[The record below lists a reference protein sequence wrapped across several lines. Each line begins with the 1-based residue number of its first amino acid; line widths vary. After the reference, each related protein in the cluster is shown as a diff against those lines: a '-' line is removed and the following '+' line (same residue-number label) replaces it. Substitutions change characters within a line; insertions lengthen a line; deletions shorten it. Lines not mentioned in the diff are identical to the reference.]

1 MRILK
6 SFIKQILCI
15 GIILL
20 SPIYLI
26 AQDIR
31 IDSFQGIAVPSPSIP
46 DACPTANYDFGT
58 VFTNTSAVTLTTSSA
73 TLKITVIGTNPA
85 TYYKDM
91 PVSDV
96 QSQTTFT
103 VTQSISMINTGPN
116 TVTAEVYLDDSPG
129 TIIDSKVA
137 EINVTRA
144 AASPLNT
151 PGITQSPRQQIVE
164 ILIGTATTGSTTE
177 TYSIT
182 LSGTTYTHTVT
193 ASTSRSADNIA
204 TALATLI
211 NAAAPYS
218 SSNEGAPSGAPN
230 KRIIR
235 ITAAVSGVSFNYSAS
250 SSGTLNF
257 DSPNV
262 IAGSQSVEICS
273 DESID
278 FNTSGGVSYDF
289 YVNNGSATGS
299 TSNQNFTRNSKTNYV
314 VYAKLTD
321 SNGCER
327 QTYPISVNV
336 NLTPEDS
343 GSSITVSGTG
353 FTLFNDNESYKITIS
368 GSIDAGDTFS
378 ITTTGTTYTSSNT
391 RTAANLAIDDLV
403 TDLASS
409 GYTIVDGGGDGSSA
423 FLTITN
429 PSAGSSFSVITA
441 SSDADSGASIG
452 VERLKGSQGIVICE
466 GSTQLIQAS
475 GATSYTFQ
483 VLGGS
488 TTTASTTT
496 LSSLQNGDIIKVTGF
511 TGSGGTGCSSEIY
524 ISVDLNDISDAGT
537 LSSNQT
543 ICYDGTPSNITGTS
557 PTLGLT
563 ASLTYRWEKST
574 DGDSYSNLG
583 VSTQNFQPPQL
594 IESTYYRRAA
604 ISTYKGQSCEKFSNS
619 VYINVESPESI
630 SFASGSTAQNV
641 CVGTAIATI
650 TYNLSGGSVSATTIS
665 PTIISEMG
673 LPDGIQVLQTTQSQL
688 NTVNITSAAEGS
700 YKLFIDSRPYVFNA
714 SASSSSQDIRNGLIT
729 LIQNDGLAK
738 VTASTSGTTG
748 INITADTPGL
758 SFSNVTLGGT
768 QSANMNTSNITP
780 NLNKLEVFG
789 TVNLSETPGVYSYTI
804 STTGAAV
811 CSTNSS
817 TLGTIT
823 VKPTSTVSL
832 TSSTSTDNQFVCI
845 NSAIT
850 PITYD
855 ILGATGATVSSPT
868 ALVVDGLP
876 PGVTSGFSGGV
887 LSITGTPSV
896 TLVTETQFT
905 YTVVTSGAVCSEA
918 TVSGTI
924 TVSPDQVISL
934 VSSSTTTSQDICDP
948 TAPITDI
955 VYDLTG
961 SAFTISPTLASM
973 MGLPDGITANHSK
986 VAQVDRINISGTAT
1000 GTHRIAVNGEIF
1012 SFGDDTS
1019 RTATQIRDG
1028 LVAAINARTV
1038 SVTVSNNGT
1047 TAFDLTARVAGTPF
1061 KVNLGND
1068 YESWNGSVN
1077 MTNTSITSN
1086 TNKYRIQG
1094 TLDPSVTAATYTY
1107 SITTSAGTDPTCTVT
1122 SSLTGTITL
1131 KESSTLVLTSTGV
1144 AGSDSQIVC
1153 NNSAISSITYT
1164 LGGGGTGAQVT
1175 DPTMVIDGLPT
1186 GVTGQYSSTTKK
1198 FIITG
1203 TPSVTIPYTTIFNY
1217 SVSSSGSSG
1226 CPEVVRTGTI
1236 TVEPAEVIELSSASS
1251 YTTQTVCAGSAIES
1265 ITYEL
1270 KGSATQISPT
1280 IPLTFP
1286 SGITANANKLAQSNT
1301 VTVTGVAVGS
1311 YIIAVNGVMYS
1322 YNAVSGN
1329 TSKTIRDALFTAIDG
1344 SASASVT
1351 VAKVGD
1357 HTIILTSISNGVP
1370 FGINLGGTAGDS
1382 RMTNSITTSNTNE
1395 IIISGTI
1402 GSGVASGTYSYTI
1415 STTGANECTINDS
1428 LSGVFIVP
1436 SAKVSL
1442 TSSTSTDNQ
1451 FVCINSAITP
1461 ITYDILGATGATVSS
1476 PTALVVD
1483 GLPPGVTSGFSGG
1496 VLSITGTPSVTLV
1509 TETQFTYTVVTSGA
1523 VCSEATVSGT
1533 ITVSPDQVISLV
1545 SSSTTTSQDIC
1556 DPTAPITDIVYD
1568 LTGSAFTISPTLAS
1582 MMGLPDG
1589 ITANHSKV
1597 AQVDRIN
1604 ISGTATGT
1612 HRIAV
1617 NGEIFSFGDDTSRT
1631 ATQIRDGL
1639 VAAINARTVS
1649 VTVSNNGTTAFDLT
1663 ARVAGTPF
1671 KVNLGNDYESWNGSV
1686 NMTNTSITSNTN
1698 KYRIQGTLD
1707 PSVTAA
1713 TYTYSITTSAGTDPT
1728 CTVTSSLTGT
1738 ITLKESSTLV
1748 LTSTGVAGSDS
1759 QIVCNNSAISSITYT
1774 LGGGGTGAQV
1784 TDPTMVIDGLP
1795 TGVTGQYSSTT
1806 KKFIITGTPSVTIP
1820 YTTIFN
1826 YSVSSSGSSGCPEV
1840 VRTGTITVEP
1850 AEVIELS
1857 SASSYTTQT
1866 VCAGS
1871 AIESITY
1878 ELKGSATQISPTIPL
1893 TFPSGITANANKLAQ
1908 SNTVTVTGVAV
1919 GSYIIAVNGVM
1930 YSYNAV
1936 SGNTSK
1942 TIRDAL
1948 FTAIDGSA
1956 SASVTVA
1963 KVGDHTIILTSIS
1976 NGVPFG
1982 INLGGTAGD
1991 SRMTNS
1997 ITTSNTNEIIIS
2009 GTIGSGVA
2017 SGTYSYTISTTGAN
2031 ECTINDSLSGVI
2043 NVSAA
2048 STITLISAAGTT
2060 TQTVC
2065 NNTAITNIDY
2075 NIVGSV
2081 SATVNPPTALVV
2093 DGLPNGVVGNYLG
2106 GGVFR
2111 ISGTPST
2118 TDIITTE
2125 YTYTIVT
2132 LSNTNGCS
2140 ESQIQGTITVDP
2152 LQGGIIN
2159 SGNNQVYCYD
2169 PSNPSS
2175 VPNALSVTGATAA
2188 ASGVEYQW
2196 EISPDNSNWE
2206 DVPGATGASFTVGTV
2221 TQTTYYRRMTQRVS
2235 GGTIK
2240 CEVPSEV
2247 HKITVNAFDVG
2258 QIAMPEFICY
2268 NSIPNQLLSVKDA
2281 TSVNGAITYQWQVST
2296 NNINWTNIQNAT
2308 SASYQP
2314 PGALTS
2320 SLYYRRQ
2327 AISSVTNNI
2336 NQITI
2341 TGDVGTGKAFSMIIN
2356 GTAITVVTGTTT
2368 KTKADALVAS
2378 ITADTSLPVDAA
2390 NVNGVITLT
2399 PKVAGTTYTYSDSN
2413 NTGGTASMTAID
2425 TTPNICSATTSS
2437 VLISVIDDINKANTV
2452 ADQTICSGATP
2463 VDISATGVSNSP
2475 NFGNISNAWFG
2486 STDNENFSALG
2497 GGYNNVNTTTLDPAT
2512 ALTQTTYFR
2521 IRSTNTYNI
2530 YPVQRITVSGNGAAI
2545 GETYKITVD
2554 AAATTSATFTTVTT
2568 VTLNSKITEG
2578 IANAINNTA
2587 GINDVVEAYDYQNG
2601 TIDIRGKVAGT
2612 AITITRTLG
2621 GSANASISAP
2631 SVIKSTSSTCFKDSN
2646 SATVIVSPIEDI
2658 TQSGGPINQT
2668 VCRNDPI
2675 QAIDFEIAGG
2685 TADLVITPFSID
2697 PSDNS
2702 KSNDEAT
2709 TEPPYADAS
2718 NSVNGITVNRIG
2730 GTLYRFSGNPTSG
2743 LSYTVKTESYQKDR
2757 INIVGAPK
2765 VGELYTVV
2773 INSFS
2778 ITVTAT
2784 TATVGSLVTL
2794 LTNAINNDARINNAT
2809 TGVAATGDTGAGTI
2823 TIVAHKEDTPYTIGF
2838 QNSLAQDISTIAL
2851 TGTTNSN
2858 GEVYTIVINGV
2869 PYVSSPGTGIGAAA
2883 VATELSGFM
2892 DATDLISSTVA
2903 GSTIT
2908 LEAEK
2913 RGVVLSIETYSSGNT
2928 PQVTFST
2935 TSTQSATTSI
2945 GSNMSITPIWCAG
2958 CSDPSISGV
2967 IDVNQ
2972 PVTPPVYIIANY
2984 PTGYD
2989 GVSGNMQLTSETMIN
3004 DGGVRIYNGA
3014 SCGTPEITDFDACGQ
3029 SNAAGLQWSL
3039 TAGAGTIDINTGSV
3053 IWNPDFAGIATIS
3066 VQTLGCN
3073 GPSGT
3078 KTQNIEVFAA
3088 DPIQEHIFI
3097 SASVAA
3103 TDVVTVTVDGT
3114 SQGYTVT
3121 GAPLTVA
3128 ATVESITTLI
3138 NSSFG
3143 SSPFSLTATN
3153 VGNTHVKVTS
3163 SISSVT
3169 NFDISASISSTA
3181 ATLNSVTVNSASTT
3195 LQTPS
3200 SPSEPSVLEQFQR
3213 QLIEI
3218 TNNSGGTVN
3227 VPAGEVY
3234 RMKINGRCYEYTT
3247 TASATA
3253 NDIQTSFISQINGAT
3268 HTFRGSEGVT
3278 ASSQNAGATYSS
3290 LRVTADYLGYSDY
3303 GTNFVVEFERI
3314 PVPNN
3319 AFSPAY
3325 NLSSYTQI
3333 ASSRYVCGPN
3343 WNTHTGAQPNC
3354 EITDSTESTQFFA
3367 QSENYQYITW
3377 SLSSVNP
3384 GTGSP
3389 LTVIDNES
3397 NTTFT
3402 QQGILDWT
3410 SGFHGS
3416 FNLNATAIGCD
3427 GVTTSPLSTK
3437 SIVIAS
3443 RAVTPTDIIVQG
3455 GSFLP
3460 SCPGSTASTQFYSDP
3475 GSGNSVTWSID
3486 NNSAGVINCDTGVL
3500 TWNSDFSGT
3509 VNITAT
3515 STGCG
3520 APSVTVPFNV
3530 PPNQTLTK
3538 TSAAGSEVQDVCVNT
3553 SLPVS
3558 ITYNVTGGATGAYI
3572 PALSGTTGLPVGVTG
3587 TFSPTNMIYDVTV
3600 SGGGNAAASES
3611 FKIFISGKIYD
3622 YAVTGTPDKDAVAT
3636 AIANLINADGLR
3648 IVNADAASTAGTIRL
3663 SAINPATYFSI
3674 NLLENSTNLS
3684 MSTPT
3689 NPVQGVG
3696 VYIIEGTPTAP
3707 VSSPTRYNYTVLTTG
3722 SSCTPGTASGYI
3734 IVEPESLL
3742 TRTSVSGTQAQ
3753 ELCVGEDIVDLTLE
3767 VFNGATG
3774 ASVPPLSG
3782 LTGLPEGVDQNFT
3795 PLNQTDDISFSGAN
3809 SGSSTE
3815 TYSIALSVNGGG
3827 SHTVTYTASPN
3838 STLATVRSG
3847 VASAINQYVKL
3858 ITITGQ
3864 GTAINNSY
3872 TVTLT
3877 TDASRS
3883 AIFTAVTTITTNIQI
3898 ASGLV
3903 SEINNTAGIQDVVEA
3918 MDMGNGSFKLFGK
3931 VIGTSIDNITSSVS
3945 GTGSIGS
3952 PVTLDLTSSISAT
3965 ITASGTVRV
3974 TGTNLGVPQS
3984 VIVVADPTIDLS
3996 VTPVRGTGVITIS
4009 GTPSVTLNNTNIYN
4023 FTINSTGNIYSCD
4036 EDIYTGSIKLK
4047 PRERINHPTTIVSS
4061 TFSTTSATV
4070 NGLLNQVVC
4079 DGDELVGIRLDL
4091 SGSSVSASSAPLSLF
4106 TGLPPGIALTP
4117 NSTAQVRTTQVSGT
4131 MSSGD
4136 SFVININGVEYTYST
4151 TVTKTYSEV
4160 VLGIVTSINTATGNR
4175 ASPVTAK
4182 VSGTIIVLTADV
4194 PGISFS
4200 YTATSTN
4207 ANSAT
4212 NSSTLNS
4219 SVAGDIEND
4228 NYVTLTGDPDP
4239 VTTATTYYYTI
4250 QTTGTSCTPHATVTG
4265 TITLLAQP
4273 IVGLRTA
4280 PGTDSQEVCE
4290 NSNIIPVSF
4299 KVYGGAVSLTTQ
4311 NNSGFDRV
4319 PPGLTESYSDTNQSD
4334 EIIWSGPAT
4343 APVSETFGVQI
4354 NETTYTVSTVIGE
4367 TIITFIDRLVDK
4379 INNDVSINVTASSS
4393 SGSKLVLTADGAG
4406 AFQGYSVTP
4415 FTLAATSSYTLSRE
4429 NISGTGLLTLSGSPD
4444 LSGLSPSANSPL
4456 TYTYVVESLGNVN
4469 SSCSVTSTTQSATIT
4484 VIPAEQL
4491 NYSATITTTLF
4502 VGDTVSTTTN
4512 GELVQAVCEGGT
4524 IDGIRLEV
4532 EGSATAVTVAPLV
4545 GLNGIPPGIS
4555 LTPYTASQVQT
4566 TKVSGTTL
4574 TAGEVFTIKINGIS
4588 YEYTIANSSIT
4599 SETAAQE
4606 LVDEINNSTGTRLSP
4621 VTANT
4626 SGTTIILT
4634 ADQPGKSFSY
4644 ESLTSTTTIAL
4655 DNSVAGDVA
4664 NKNYV
4669 TITGSPSDSVS
4680 STKTYT
4686 FDVTT
4691 VGTGC
4696 SPAGQQTISISILPN
4711 SKITLTSASGT
4722 DSQEVCNETD
4732 IIDITYEISNGAKN
4746 FVLES
4751 ADFAQQDKITIS
4763 GTFSAG
4769 DKVTVTIDELNYDH
4783 PVQAGQ
4789 TSISNIINDLVPR
4802 LDANSSIFAIPDLT
4816 NNAIYLKAETPGGT
4830 YNLELATTT
4839 GTVTSTD
4846 ITPNSTT
4853 SLPTGVNANKLNL
4866 QQEDVVSITG
4876 TFVAGEKVYIYVTGG
4891 NPVKTNTY
4899 SHTVASGA
4907 LSETNVRDA
4916 LISEINSNAGRRVDA
4931 ISGPGAGELTLRAKI
4946 SGDPFGLSQFTN
4958 SVTPTITSVNTVGS
4972 ARITIS
4978 GKPNSGSLFTTTYFY
4993 RLRTSENLLGCGDD
5007 VLQGSIKVSPP
5018 ETITYDPSDS
5028 NFPGSDNAQQVCLGS
5043 AIDGIKFQLTGTS
5056 TGASIPTL
5064 VGTNG
5069 LPPGVLPN
5077 QVVVTQQN
5085 TLDITASSAIG
5096 AQYIIKIDGIS
5107 YIFTTTD
5114 ANGDGAVDQDAS
5126 AIANGLSSKINTSSG
5141 NRLSNVTA
5149 TTSSA
5154 SIVLTA
5160 DVQGIPF
5167 NLNFS
5172 GSGTIAGSGNIALAS
5187 SGNIAN
5193 ENYFTIAGTP
5203 DGTGLPNP
5211 LTSAVSYTFT
5221 ITTSGTSCLPHDT
5234 ANGTITL
5241 IPGSTVVLSSGVS
5254 TTNQIVCA
5262 TNAID
5267 PIVYTIGGGA
5277 TGLEEVTSSNTLE
5290 MLPPG
5295 INLGNGA
5302 VANTFQLIGSP
5313 TITVTT
5319 TTIYA
5324 YTLRTTG
5331 NPSCTEA
5338 TIQGKITV
5346 APNVVIDSAGIQALV
5361 QDVSCS
5367 TAGGFSPD
5375 GKIGDPVSN
5384 PLDSFITGGVPDIA
5398 QVTRI
5403 SIIGSS
5409 TNENHGVGDFYE
5421 IKINGTETYNTGVFD
5436 VSPNDG
5442 NPDQSISDV
5451 AVSLANQI
5459 SSGSSAVSAT
5469 ANVGGLG
5476 SIDIK
5481 ARVPGIAFTTSTTHV
5496 TDQVLRI
5503 TLNGT
5508 PSVTDVVTIT
5518 AGGSTYSHTVTETNS
5533 LAQIATFL
5541 SLKISNTLVSS
5552 SANSNY
5558 IDIRTKSVGGL
5569 INYTGTVSSASI
5581 TLSIDD
5587 RSTEFS
5593 TTTIVD
5599 NFKSNYVF
5607 SWSAAGNPS
5616 YTNNNL
5622 EIGSLPADAYT
5633 LTVSIDGLT
5642 GCSTTAGPFLIEE
5655 PSVNIGTVSETCGGT
5670 ISIPISGSFTS
5681 DQMSATGNILTVNLY
5696 QGTAGAAPSYS
5707 LFDTEAYAV
5716 GSLSK
5721 TFTVTPLFTGLTP
5734 GLNYRVEVLNNTC
5747 STPDTKNFGPISA
5760 VLEIDEDLITTSDQ
5774 VCAGEN
5780 DGTISVANSAV
5791 TGGTGNYSYQWTNLS
5806 LTPPVTYNVKDL
5818 AGVAPGLYELTVTDF
5833 NLSNCTVTTAGVIEI
5848 EGTSSSLSITP
5859 SSNNLL
5865 ENECVG
5871 GTDGKI
5877 AISVTGAATAWIEW
5891 EYLVKTSLGTVS
5903 SSLSTSTI
5911 TPNRRNLLPA
5921 NFVSEESNP
5930 TGAVNSFDNLPAG
5943 IYRVK
5948 VYKTNPQVNPCA
5960 EVSLDFEITEP
5971 VPLSLTQLNNTIDP
5985 VVIQPKGVCSPD
5997 DVPLGS
6003 IQFAISGGQPPY
6015 FYSLIGGNPTEQITS
6030 TIFLRDDLPA
6040 GSYDIVIS
6048 DSSGCNTNA
6057 NNLVLQ
6063 TIVLTDPAGGPLV
6076 LTEGS
6081 ITPIPC
6087 GGGTG
6092 QFIVNTQGGYYSGSV
6107 STTTFPVRI
6116 TSSNGNYIFNTSI
6129 NPGQDIVVSNLPF
6142 ADTYT
6147 VAVTD
6152 ESGCLPEVSIPIT
6165 LVNEAASGLSANADI
6180 TGVQD
6185 CASSTPSPNGPTIK
6199 LDGSISG
6206 GISPYTIKW
6215 ERRNQLTLD
6224 TFSISFS
6231 GNISPTDI
6239 GILGIDID
6247 GSTFT
6252 SSITVNNNT
6261 GVLDLTSNLASV
6273 INADPTLEAYLSG
6286 STIIVRGQVINSTT
6300 PLSVGSVFGLT
6311 MNLTPITPTAK
6322 TVWNEVPNTAGFEV
6336 LTGLNVGYYRAVVS
6350 DSSGCGSILVG
6361 NNTQGGFVFEIDD
6374 PTQLEIKDI
6383 EFDDITCNQN
6393 TASIRF
6399 KLGNGQFDLVP
6410 DPTVFE
6416 FTLNGTTLQST
6427 VSGGSSLSSGASSSL
6442 ATNVLSGNS
6451 YTPDLN
6457 TNYVLIQNLQA
6468 GSYNMEVNN
6477 NQTNCTVLL
6486 NFEIEDL
6493 SSISYSGIN
6502 DFTISACDDSYQG
6515 VFFDPF
6521 LISGGT
6527 PFLDASGQPYYSL
6540 KWDYYPDPNSTA
6552 NATAFNGLSNNITF
6566 SPLPGKY
6573 NLTITDKNGCTITDA
6588 SGNPQTIEFLFTPEF
6603 SGIEVV
6609 GVANASGASSTPVS
6623 CQIDAEDGTIAIDVQ
6638 GENGSIPPP
6647 YEINWDVQGADLN
6660 PNEAI
6665 LLFQGVTAS
6674 KDSLEVYS
6682 ILVNNIPFTYSTQ
6695 IPNEPIES
6703 VVQELAKI
6711 VDNSPQLTAVVEPA
6725 PIVGS
6730 TQNIQIR
6737 ITSVSG
6743 AAISLQIASLTSQ
6756 LKMLNTTVSSANWT
6770 PLDGTN
6776 GNSNF
6781 TGFTSL
6787 NNLAEGTYRY
6797 TISSASLSGCSGGTT
6812 STNYQ
6817 FQGIITVE
6825 NENVLQIRSGPT
6837 VDSALCSGQAGTIF
6851 LDVYSGKTGPLSFR
6865 YDGNPV
6871 TATEI
6876 GEDQYIIEIDN
6887 PVNSASLEILN
6898 LAGCGIARQINI
6910 GIGTPE
6916 FDYESVNSL
6925 LTGGQ
6930 ILAREDV
6937 TFYDRSEDEYDSFEI
6952 IFGDGN
6958 QTEVLE
6964 RNQPDPITHEYAI
6977 SGTYYATIRI
6987 YNDLDCRAE
6996 LTKAIKV
7003 GKGYSVLSPNVFTP
7017 NGDIFNQ
7024 CYKPLF
7030 NGLVEATFRV
7040 YDAQGALLYEEIG
7053 VPPTDPTKQALT
7065 LTGWCGP
7072 DQTGDEKKEI
7082 ITPFF
7087 IYTLDGK
7094 TADGVE
7100 VFRDGTFILLR

>member
-1 MRILK
+1 MK

-789 TVNLSETPGVYSYTI
+789 TVNLGETPGVYSYTI

-905 YTVVTSGAVCSEA
+905 YTVVTSGNSGGCSEA

-1107 SITTSAGTDPTCTVT
+1107 SITTYAGTDPTCTAT

-1357 HTIILTSISNGVP
+1357 HTIILTS
-1370 FGINLGGTAGDS
+1370 T
-1382 RMTNSITTSNTNE
+1382 
-1395 IIISGTI
+1395 
-1402 GSGVASGTYSYTI
+1402 
-1415 STTGANECTINDS
+1415 
-1428 LSGVFIVP
+1428 
-1436 SAKVSL
+1436 
-1442 TSSTSTDNQ
+1442 
-1451 FVCINSAITP
+1451 
-1461 ITYDILGATGATVSS
+1461 
-1476 PTALVVD
+1476 
-1483 GLPPGVTSGFSGG
+1483 
-1496 VLSITGTPSVTLV
+1496 
-1509 TETQFTYTVVTSGA
+1509 
-1523 VCSEATVSGT
+1523 
-1533 ITVSPDQVISLV
+1533 
-1545 SSSTTTSQDIC
+1545 
-1556 DPTAPITDIVYD
+1556 
-1568 LTGSAFTISPTLAS
+1568 
-1582 MMGLPDG
+1582 
-1589 ITANHSKV
+1589 
-1597 AQVDRIN
+1597 
-1604 ISGTATGT
+1604 
-1612 HRIAV
+1612 
-1617 NGEIFSFGDDTSRT
+1617 
-1631 ATQIRDGL
+1631 
-1639 VAAINARTVS
+1639 
-1649 VTVSNNGTTAFDLT
+1649 
-1663 ARVAGTPF
+1663 
-1671 KVNLGNDYESWNGSV
+1671 
-1686 NMTNTSITSNTN
+1686 
-1698 KYRIQGTLD
+1698 
-1707 PSVTAA
+1707 
-1713 TYTYSITTSAGTDPT
+1713 
-1728 CTVTSSLTGT
+1728 
-1738 ITLKESSTLV
+1738 
-1748 LTSTGVAGSDS
+1748 
-1759 QIVCNNSAISSITYT
+1759 
-1774 LGGGGTGAQV
+1774 
-1784 TDPTMVIDGLP
+1784 
-1795 TGVTGQYSSTT
+1795 
-1806 KKFIITGTPSVTIP
+1806 
-1820 YTTIFN
+1820 
-1826 YSVSSSGSSGCPEV
+1826 
-1840 VRTGTITVEP
+1840 
-1850 AEVIELS
+1850 
-1857 SASSYTTQT
+1857 
-1866 VCAGS
+1866 
-1871 AIESITY
+1871 
-1878 ELKGSATQISPTIPL
+1878 
-1893 TFPSGITANANKLAQ
+1893 
-1908 SNTVTVTGVAV
+1908 
-1919 GSYIIAVNGVM
+1919 
-1930 YSYNAV
+1930 
-1936 SGNTSK
+1936 
-1942 TIRDAL
+1942 
-1948 FTAIDGSA
+1948 
-1956 SASVTVA
+1956 
-1963 KVGDHTIILTSIS
+1963 S

-2048 STITLISAAGTT
+2048 STITVISAAGTT

-2175 VPNALSVTGATAA
+2175 VPTPLSVTGATAA

-2196 EISPDNSNWE
+2196 EISLDNNNWE
-2206 DVPGATGASFTVGTV
+2206 DIPGATGVSFTVGTV

-2240 CEVPSEV
+2240 CEIPSEV

-2268 NSIPNQLLSVKDA
+2268 NTIPNQLLSVKDA

-2327 AISSVTNNI
+2327 AISSVTDNI

-2378 ITADTSLPVDAA
+2378 ITADTSLPVNAA
-2390 NVNGVITLT
+2390 NVDGVITLT

-2497 GGYNNVNTTTLDPAT
+2497 GGYNNANTTTLDPAT

-2587 GINDVVEAYDYQNG
+2587 GISDVVEAYDYQNG
-2601 TIDIRGKVAGT
+2601 TIDIRGKAAGT

-2851 TGTTNSN
+2851 TGTTNST

-2892 DATDLISSTVA
+2892 DATDLISSTVD

-2908 LEAEK
+2908 IEAEK
-2913 RGVVLSIETYSSGNT
+2913 RGVVLSIETYSSGDT
-2928 PQVTFST
+2928 PQITYST

-2989 GVSGNMQLTSETMIN
+2989 GVSGNMQLTSETIIN

-3088 DPIQEHIFI
+3088 DPIEEHIFI

-3114 SQGYTVT
+3114 SHGYTVT

-3200 SPSEPSVLEQFQR
+3200 SPSEPTVLEQFQR

-3389 LTVIDNES
+3389 LTVIDNEA

-3402 QQGILDWT
+3402 QRGILDWT

-3416 FNLNATAIGCD
+3416 FNINATAIGCD
-3427 GVTTSPLSTK
+3427 GVTTSPISTK

-3622 YAVTGTPDKDAVAT
+3622 YVVTGTPDKDAVAT

-3996 VTPVRGTGVITIS
+3996 VAPVRGTGVITIS

-4182 VSGTIIVLTADV
+4182 VSGTTIVLTADV

-4532 EGSATAVTVAPLV
+4532 QGSATAVTVAPLV

-4574 TAGEVFTIKINGIS
+4574 SAGEVFTIKINGIS
-4588 YEYTIANSSIT
+4588 YEYTIANSSVT

-4634 ADQPGKSFSY
+4634 ADQPGKSFSF

-4931 ISGPGAGELTLRAKI
+4931 ISGPGSGDLTLRAKI
-4946 SGDPFGLSQFTN
+4946 SGDPFGVSQFTN

-4972 ARITIS
+4972 ARITVS

-5903 SSLSTSTI
+5903 SSLSTTTI

-6273 INADPTLEAYLSG
+6273 INANPILEAYLSG

>member
-1 MRILK
+1 MK
-6 SFIKQILCI
+6 SFIKHILCI

-20 SPIYLI
+20 SPICLF

-31 IDSFQGIAVPSPSIP
+31 IDSFQGVAVPSPTIP
-46 DACPTANYDFGT
+46 DACPTINYDFGT

-73 TLKITVIGTNPA
+73 TLKITVIGTNSA

-91 PVSDV
+91 PASDV
-96 QSQTTFT
+96 QSQTSFT
-103 VTQSISMINTGPN
+103 VTQTISMINPGPN
-116 TVTAEVYLDDSPG
+116 TVTAEVYFDDSPG

-137 EINVTRA
+137 EITVTRGT
-144 AASPLNT
+144 ASPLNT
-151 PGITQSPRQQIVE
+151 PGLSQTPRQQIVE
-164 ILIGTATTGSTTE
+164 ILIGTSTTGSSE
-177 TYSIT
+177 ESYSIT

-193 ASTSRSADNIA
+193 ASTSRSAENIA
-204 TALATLI
+204 TALASLI
-211 NAAAPYS
+211 NADAAYDA
-218 SSNEGAPSGAPN
+218 NNAGAPSGAAT

-235 ITAAVSGVSFNYSAS
+235 ITGVNSGTSFNYSAS

-262 IAGSQSVEICS
+262 IAGSQFVEICS

-278 FNTSGGVSYDF
+278 FNTSGGVSYNF

-299 TSNQNFTRNSKTNYV
+299 TSNQNFTRNSKTDYV
-314 VYAKLTD
+314 IYAKLTD

-327 QTYPISVNV
+327 QTYPISVDV

-391 RTAANLAIDDLV
+391 ITAANLAIDALV
-403 TDLASS
+403 TNLAGS

-429 PSAGSSFSVITA
+429 PSAGSAFSVITS
-441 SSDADSGASIG
+441 SSDANSGALIG

-466 GSTQLIQAS
+466 GSTQVIQAS

-496 LSSLQNGDIIKVTGF
+496 FSSFQNGNVIKVTGF
-511 TGSGGTGCSSEIY
+511 TGSSGTGCSSEIY
-524 ISVDLNDISDAGT
+524 ISVDLNNISDAGT

-543 ICYDGTPSNITGTS
+543 ICYGNAPSNITGTS
-557 PTLGLT
+557 PSLGLT

-574 DGDSYSNLG
+574 DGDNYSNVG
-583 VSTQNFQPPQL
+583 VSTQNYQPPNL
-594 IESTYYRRAA
+594 FESSYYRRAA
-604 ISTYKGQSCEKFSNS
+604 ISTYKGHECEKYTDPVF
-619 VYINVESPESI
+619 IIVESPESI
-630 SFASGSTAQNV
+630 TYDSGPTAQNI
-641 CVGTAIATI
+641 CVGSSIATI

-665 PTIISEMG
+665 PTVVSEIG
-673 LPDGIQVLQTTQSQL
+673 LPDGLQVLQTTQAQV
-688 NTVNITSAAEGS
+688 NTIKITSAAQGS
-700 YKLFIDSRPYVFNA
+700 YKLFINSRAYVFNA
-714 SASSSSQDIRNGLIT
+714 TGSSSAQDIRNGLLT
-729 LIQNDGLAK
+729 LIQNDGISL
-738 VTASTSGTTG
+738 VSASTSGTTG
-748 INITADTPGL
+748 INLTADTPGL
-758 SFSNVTLGGT
+758 SFSAVTLGGT
-768 QSANMNTSNITP
+768 QSANMSTSNITP
-780 NLNKLEVFG
+780 NLNKIEVFG
-789 TVNLSETPGVYSYTI
+789 TVSLSETPGVYSYTI
-804 STTGAAV
+804 STTGASI

-817 TLGTIT
+817 TVGTIT

-832 TSSTSTDNQFVCI
+832 TSGGSTNSQSVCV

-850 PITYD
+850 SITYD

-876 PGVTSGFSGGV
+876 PGVTSAFSGGI
-887 LSITGTPSV
+887 LTISGTPSL
-896 TLVTETQFT
+896 TLLTDTEFT
-905 YTVVTSGAVCSEA
+905 YTITTSGNSGGCTEA
-918 TVSGTI
+918 TVNGTI
-924 TVSPDQVISL
+924 SVAPEQVITL
-934 VSSSTTTSQDICDP
+934 VSSPSIAAQDVCDP
-948 TAPITDI
+948 SVAITDI

-961 SAFTISPTLASM
+961 SAITISPTLAST
-973 MGLPDGITANHSK
+973 MGLPAGITANHLK
-986 VAQVDRINISGTAT
+986 VAQVNTINISGAAT
-1000 GTHRIAVNGEIF
+1000 GTHRLAINGEVF
-1012 SFGDDTS
+1012 SFGDSNTS
-1019 RTATQIRDG
+1019 TANQIRNG
-1028 LVAAINARTV
+1028 LVAAISGSGTV
-1038 SVTVSNNGT
+1038 PVNVSNNGS
-1047 TAFDLTARVAGTPF
+1047 TAFDLTAKVAGTPF
-1061 KVNLGND
+1061 KVNIGDD
-1068 YESWNGSVN
+1068 YDAWAGSVN
-1077 MTNTSITSN
+1077 MTNTSVTSN
-1086 TNKYRIQG
+1086 TNRYRIQG
-1094 TLDPSVTAATYTY
+1094 TLDSSVTAATYTY
-1107 SITTSAGTDPTCTVT
+1107 SITTYAGGSPTCTVT

-1131 KESSTLVLTSTGV
+1131 KESSTLVLTNTGV
-1144 AGSDSQIVC
+1144 ANSDSQTVC

-1226 CPEVVRTGTI
+1226 CPEVVRTGII
-1236 TVEPAEVIELSSASS
+1236 TVEPAEVIELSSAAS
-1251 YTTQTVCAGSAIES
+1251 YTTQIVCAGSAIES

-1280 IPLTFP
+1280 IPLTLP
-1286 SGITANANKLAQSNT
+1286 PGVSANSNKLAQSNT
-1301 VTVTGVAVGS
+1301 VTVTGAVSGS
-1311 YIIAVNGVMYS
+1311 YIIGVNGTMYS
-1322 YNAVSGN
+1322 FAAITGN
-1329 TSKTIRDALFTAIDG
+1329 TSETIRDGLFTAIDG

-1351 VAKVGD
+1351 VTKIGD
-1357 HTIILTSISNGVP
+1357 HAIRLTSKSLGVP
-1370 FGINLGGTAGDS
+1370 FGVNLGGTAGNS
-1382 RMTNSITTSNTNE
+1382 RMTNSITTSNTNQ

-1402 GSGVASGTYSYTI
+1402 NSGVASQVFSYTI
-1415 STTGANECTINDS
+1415 STTGANECSVNDS
-1428 LSGVFIVP
+1428 LSG
-1436 SAKVSL
+1436 
-1442 TSSTSTDNQ
+1442 
-1451 FVCINSAITP
+1451 
-1461 ITYDILGATGATVSS
+1461 
-1476 PTALVVD
+1476 
-1483 GLPPGVTSGFSGG
+1483 
-1496 VLSITGTPSVTLV
+1496 
-1509 TETQFTYTVVTSGA
+1509 
-1523 VCSEATVSGT
+1523 T
-1533 ITVSPDQVISLV
+1533 I
-1545 SSSTTTSQDIC
+1545 
-1556 DPTAPITDIVYD
+1556 A
-1568 LTGSAFTISPTLAS
+1568 
-1582 MMGLPDG
+1582 
-1589 ITANHSKV
+1589 
-1597 AQVDRIN
+1597 
-1604 ISGTATGT
+1604 
-1612 HRIAV
+1612 
-1617 NGEIFSFGDDTSRT
+1617 
-1631 ATQIRDGL
+1631 
-1639 VAAINARTVS
+1639 
-1649 VTVSNNGTTAFDLT
+1649 
-1663 ARVAGTPF
+1663 
-1671 KVNLGNDYESWNGSV
+1671 
-1686 NMTNTSITSNTN
+1686 
-1698 KYRIQGTLD
+1698 
-1707 PSVTAA
+1707 
-1713 TYTYSITTSAGTDPT
+1713 
-1728 CTVTSSLTGT
+1728 
-1738 ITLKESSTLV
+1738 
-1748 LTSTGVAGSDS
+1748 
-1759 QIVCNNSAISSITYT
+1759 
-1774 LGGGGTGAQV
+1774 
-1784 TDPTMVIDGLP
+1784 
-1795 TGVTGQYSSTT
+1795 
-1806 KKFIITGTPSVTIP
+1806 
-1820 YTTIFN
+1820 
-1826 YSVSSSGSSGCPEV
+1826 
-1840 VRTGTITVEP
+1840 
-1850 AEVIELS
+1850 
-1857 SASSYTTQT
+1857 
-1866 VCAGS
+1866 
-1871 AIESITY
+1871 
-1878 ELKGSATQISPTIPL
+1878 
-1893 TFPSGITANANKLAQ
+1893 
-1908 SNTVTVTGVAV
+1908 
-1919 GSYIIAVNGVM
+1919 
-1930 YSYNAV
+1930 
-1936 SGNTSK
+1936 
-1942 TIRDAL
+1942 
-1948 FTAIDGSA
+1948 
-1956 SASVTVA
+1956 
-1963 KVGDHTIILTSIS
+1963 
-1976 NGVPFG
+1976 
-1982 INLGGTAGD
+1982 
-1991 SRMTNS
+1991 
-1997 ITTSNTNEIIIS
+1997 
-2009 GTIGSGVA
+2009 
-2017 SGTYSYTISTTGAN
+2017 
-2031 ECTINDSLSGVI
+2031 
-2043 NVSAA
+2043 VSAA
-2048 STITLISAAGTT
+2048 STITLTSAAGTS

-2065 NNTAITNIDY
+2065 NNSAITTITY
-2075 NIVGSV
+2075 NIIGSV

-2093 DGLPNGVVGNYLG
+2093 DGLPNGVVGNYVG
-2106 GGVFR
+2106 GGIFR

-2118 TDIITTE
+2118 TDIITTI
-2125 YTYTIVT
+2125 YTYTVRT
-2132 LSNTNGCS
+2132 LSNFNGCS
-2140 ESQIQGTITVDP
+2140 EAQISGTITVDP

-2159 SGNNQVYCYD
+2159 SGNNQVFCYD
-2169 PSNPSS
+2169 PSNPSA
-2175 VPNALSVTGATAA
+2175 VPTALSVTGSTAP
-2188 ASGVEYQW
+2188 ASGIEYQW
-2196 EISPDNSNWE
+2196 EISIDNSNWE
-2206 DVPGATGASFTVGTV
+2206 DIPGATGVSFSVGVV
-2221 TQTTYYRRMTQRVS
+2221 TQTSYYRRMTQRVS
-2235 GGTIK
+2235 GGVIN

-2247 HKITVNAFDVG
+2247 HKVTVNAFDVG

-2268 NSIPNQLLSVKDA
+2268 NTIPNQLLSVKDA
-2281 TSVNGAITYQWQVST
+2281 TSVNGAVTYQWQVST

-2314 PGALTS
+2314 PGALIS

-2327 AISSVTNNI
+2327 AISSVVDNI
-2336 NQITI
+2336 DQITI

-2356 GTAITVVTGTTT
+2356 GTAVTVTTGTTT
-2368 KTKADALVAS
+2368 TTKAAALVAS
-2378 ITADTSLPVDAA
+2378 ITADTSLPVSAA

-2399 PKVAGTTYTYSDSN
+2399 PKVSGTTYTYADSN
-2413 NTGGTASMTAID
+2413 GTGGTASMTAID
-2425 TTPNICSATTSS
+2425 STPNICSATTSS

-2452 ADQTICSGATP
+2452 ANQTICSGSTP
-2463 VDISATGVSNSP
+2463 IDISATGVSNSP
-2475 NFGNISNAWFG
+2475 NFGTITNQWYG
-2486 STDNENFSALG
+2486 STDNENFSILA

-2512 ALTQTTYFR
+2512 PLTQTSYFR

-2530 YPVQRITVSGNGAAI
+2530 YPVQRISVSGNGAAI
-2545 GETYKITVD
+2545 GETYKISV
-2554 AAATTSATFTTVTT
+2554 AAGGTTSATFTTLTT

-2578 IANAINNTA
+2578 IANAINTTT
-2587 GINDVVEAYDYQNG
+2587 GIRDVVEAYDYQNG

-2621 GSANASISAP
+2621 GGANATISAP
-2631 SVIKSTSSTCFKDSN
+2631 AIIKTTSSTCFKDSE
-2646 SATVIVSPIEDI
+2646 SATVIVSPIETI
-2658 TQSGGPINQT
+2658 TQSGGLKDQT
-2668 VCRNDPI
+2668 VCRGDPI

-2697 PSDNS
+2697 PSDNG

-2709 TEPPYADAS
+2709 TEPPYADATA
-2718 NSVNGITVNRIG
+2718 SVNGITVSRIG
-2730 GTLYRFSGNPTSG
+2730 GTLYRFSGNPTSQ
-2743 LSYTVKTESYQKDR
+2743 LAYTVKTESYQKDR
-2757 INIVGAPK
+2757 INIVGAPN

-2784 TATVGSLVTL
+2784 TATVASLVTL
-2794 LTNAINNDARINNAT
+2794 LTNAINNDARVNNAT
-2809 TGVAATGDTGAGTI
+2809 TGVAATGDTAAGTI
-2823 TIVAHKEDTPYTIGF
+2823 TVVAHKEDTPYTIGF
-2838 QNSLAQDISTIAL
+2838 KNSLAQDISTIAL
-2851 TGTTNSN
+2851 TGTTNTT
-2858 GEVYTIVINGV
+2858 GEVYTIVVNGV
-2869 PYVSSPGTGIGAAA
+2869 PYVSSPGNGVGAAA
-2883 VATELSGFM
+2883 IATELSGFM
-2892 DATDLISSTVA
+2892 DATDLVSSTVA

-2908 LEAEK
+2908 IEAEK
-2913 RGVVLSIETYSSGNT
+2913 RGIVLSIETYSSGDT
-2928 PQVTFST
+2928 PQVSFST
-2935 TSTQSATTSI
+2935 TSTQSATTSV

-2972 PVTPPVYIIANY
+2972 PVGAPNYIIANY
-2984 PTGYD
+2984 PSYD
-2989 GVSGNMQLTSETMIN
+2989 GVSGNMQLTNETMIN

-3039 TAGAGTIDINTGSV
+3039 TAGAGTINISTGEV
-3053 IWNPDFAGIATIS
+3053 TWDPDFIGIATIS

-3088 DPIQEHIFI
+3088 DPIQEHIFV
-3097 SASVAA
+3097 SAPVVA
-3103 TDVVTVTVDGT
+3103 TDVVSVTVNGT
-3114 SQGYTVT
+3114 TAGYTVA

-3138 NSSFG
+3138 NSNFG
-3143 SSPFSLTATN
+3143 SFPFSLTATN

-3169 NFDISASISSTA
+3169 NFKISASISSTA
-3181 ATLNSVTVNSASTT
+3181 ATLNSVTINSASST

-3200 SPSEPSVLEQFQR
+3200 TPSEPGVLEQFQKTR
-3213 QLIEI
+3213 IYI
-3218 TNNSGGTVN
+3218 DNNSGGTVN

-3234 RMKINGRCYEYTT
+3234 RMTINGRCYEYTS

-3253 NDIQTSFISQINGAT
+3253 NDIKTSFLNQINGAT
-3268 HTFRGSEGVT
+3268 HTFRGSAGVT
-3278 ASSQNAGATYSS
+3278 ASSISAGSTSAR
-3290 LRVTADYLGYSDY
+3290 LDVTADYLGYSDY

-3325 NLSSYTQI
+3325 NLNEGLIVANST
-3333 ASSRYVCGPN
+3333 YVCGTN
-3343 WNTHTGAQPNC
+3343 WNRRTGAQPNC
-3354 EITDSTESTQFFA
+3354 EITNSTPSTQFFA
-3367 QSENYQYITW
+3367 QSEDYQYITW
-3377 SLSSVNP
+3377 SLSSVSP

-3389 LTVIDNES
+3389 LTVIDNEA

-3427 GVTTSPLSTK
+3427 GVTTSPVSTK

-3460 SCPGSTASTQFYSDP
+3460 SCPGSVASTQFYSDP
-3475 GSGNSVTWSID
+3475 GSGNSITWSID

-3509 VNITAT
+3509 VNVTAT

-3520 APSVTVPFNV
+3520 APLVTIPFNV

-3538 TSAAGSEVQDVCVNT
+3538 TSAAGSEVQEVCVNT

-3558 ITYNVTGGATGAYI
+3558 ITFNVTGGATGAYV

-3587 TFSPTNMIYDVTV
+3587 TFSPTNMVYDVSV

-3611 FKIFISGKIYD
+3611 FKIFISGKRYD
-3622 YAVTGTPDKDAVAT
+3622 YVVTGTPDKDAVAK

-3648 IVNADAASTAGTIRL
+3648 IINADADTTSGTIRL
-3663 SAINPATYFSI
+3663 TAINPASYFSI

-3684 MSTPT
+3684 MSTPKD
-3689 NPVQGVG
+3689 PIQGVG
-3696 VYIIEGTPTAP
+3696 SFIIDGTPTAP
-3707 VSSPTRYNYTVLTTG
+3707 VLTPTRYDFTIQTTG

-3742 TRTSVSGTQAQ
+3742 TQTSASGTEAQ
-3753 ELCVGEDIVDLTLE
+3753 ELCVGEDIVDLTVE

-3774 ASVPPLSG
+3774 ASVPPLAG
-3782 LTGLPEGVDQNFT
+3782 LTGIPPGLQQNFA
-3795 PLNQTDDISFSGAN
+3795 PLNQIDEISFSGAN

-3815 TYSIALSVNGGG
+3815 TYSISLSVNGGG

-3838 STLATVRSG
+3838 TSSSTLRTG

-3877 TDASRS
+3877 TDTARS
-3883 AIFTAVTTITTNIQI
+3883 AIFTAVTTITTNIEIATGI
-3898 ASGLV
+3898 AS
-3903 SEINNTAGIQDVVEA
+3903 SINNTAGIQDVVEA
-3918 MDMGNGSFKLFGK
+3918 MDIGNGSFKLFGK

-3945 GTGSIGS
+3945 GTGSVGV

-3965 ITASGTVRV
+3965 ITASGTIRV
-3974 TGTNLGVPQS
+3974 TGSNIGVPQS
-3984 VIVVADPTIDLS
+3984 VIIAADPTIDMT
-3996 VTPVRGTGVITIS
+3996 VNPVRGTGIITIS

-4023 FTINSTGNIYSCD
+4023 FTINSTGNIYSCN
-4036 EDIYTGSIKLK
+4036 EDTFTGSFKLK
-4047 PRERINHPTTIVSS
+4047 PPERINHPTTIVSS
-4061 TFSTTSATV
+4061 TFATTSATV

-4079 DGDELVGIRLDL
+4079 EGEELVGIRLDL
-4091 SGSSVSASSAPLSLF
+4091 SGSSVSASSASLNLF
-4106 TGLPPGIALTP
+4106 SGLPPGIALTP
-4117 NSTAQVRTTQVSGT
+4117 NSKAQVRTVQVTGT
-4131 MSSGD
+4131 MSQGD
-4136 SFVININGVEYTYST
+4136 SFVININGVDYTYST

-4160 VLGIVTSINTATGNR
+4160 ALGILTQINTATGNR
-4175 ASPVTAK
+4175 TSPVTAG
-4182 VSGTIIVLTADV
+4182 VSGTTVVLTADI
-4194 PGISFS
+4194 PGVSFS

-4212 NSSTLNS
+4212 NSSSLDS

-4228 NYVTLTGDPDP
+4228 NYVTLTGDPDA

-4250 QTTGTSCTPHATVTG
+4250 ETTGTSCTPHATVTG
-4265 TITLLAQP
+4265 TITLLGP
-4273 IVGLRTA
+4273 PVIELGTA
-4280 PGTDSQEVCE
+4280 PATASQEVCE
-4290 NSNIIPVSF
+4290 NANIVPISF

-4311 NNSGFDRV
+4311 TNGNFDQI
-4319 PPGLTESYSDTNQSD
+4319 PPGLSQTYSDSKQSD
-4334 EIIWSGPAT
+4334 EITWSGPAT
-4343 APVSETFGVQI
+4343 ATISETFGVQI
-4354 NETTYTVSTVIGE
+4354 NDKTYTVSTVIGE
-4367 TIITFIDRLVDK
+4367 TIITFIDRLVQT
-4379 INNDVSINVTASSS
+4379 INNDLSSSVSATSS
-4393 SGSKLVLTADGAG
+4393 SGSKLVLEAKAAG
-4406 AFQGYSVTP
+4406 PIQGYSLTP
-4415 FTLAATSSYTLSRE
+4415 FISNGTSSYTLSRE
-4429 NISGTGLLTLSGSPD
+4429 NISGTGLLTLTGSPD
-4444 LSGLSPSANSPL
+4444 LSGLSPSANAPL
-4456 TYTYVVESLGNVN
+4456 TYTYVVETMGNIN
-4469 SSCSVTSTTQSATIT
+4469 SSCSVSSTTQSATIT

-4491 NYSATITTTLF
+4491 NHSATITTTLF
-4502 VGDTVSTTTN
+4502 VGETVSTTTN
-4512 GELVQAVCEGGT
+4512 GELVQAVCEGGK
-4524 IDGIRLEV
+4524 IYGIRLEV

-4545 GLNGIPPGIS
+4545 GLNGLPPGVT
-4555 LTPYTASQVQT
+4555 LTPYTTAQVQT
-4566 TKVSGTTL
+4566 TNVSGTTL
-4574 TAGEVFTIKINGIS
+4574 PAGQVFTIKINGIS
-4588 YEYTIANSSIT
+4588 YQYTIANASIT

-4606 LVDEINNSTGTRLSP
+4606 LVDEINNSIGTRLSP
-4621 VTANT
+4621 ITAST
-4626 SGTTIILT
+4626 SGTNIILT
-4634 ADQPGKSFSY
+4634 ADQPGKAFSF

-4655 DNSVAGDVA
+4655 DDTVTGDIT

-4680 STKTYT
+4680 STRTYT

-4691 VGTGC
+4691 VGTSC
-4696 SPAGQQTISISILPN
+4696 SPAGKQTVAISILPN
-4711 SKITLTSASGT
+4711 SKIALTSDAGT
-4722 DSQEVCNETD
+4722 DNQEVCNDND

-4789 TSISNIINDLVPR
+4789 TSITQIINDLVPR
-4802 LDANSSIFAIPDLT
+4802 LDSNSSIFAIPDLT

-4876 TFVAGEKVYIYVTGG
+4876 TFVAGEKVYVYVTGG
-4891 NPVKTNTY
+4891 NPVTTNTY

-4907 LSETNVRDA
+4907 LTATLVRDA
-4916 LISEINSNAGRRVDA
+4916 LVSEINSNAGRRVDA
-4931 ISGPGAGELTLRAKI
+4931 TSGPGTGDLTLKAKI
-4946 SGDPFGLSQFTN
+4946 SGDPFGVSQFTN
-4958 SVTPTITSVNTVGS
+4958 SVTPTITSLNTVGS

-5056 TGASIPTL
+5056 TGASIPAL

-5069 LPPGVLPN
+5069 LPPGVVPN

-5085 TLDITASSAIG
+5085 TLDITASTAIG

-5107 YIFTTTD
+5107 YVFTTTD
-5114 ANGDGAVDQDAS
+5114 TNGDGAVDEDAS
-5126 AIANGLSSKINTSSG
+5126 AIATGLSSKINTSSG

-5160 DVQGIPF
+5160 DIQGIPF

-5172 GSGTIAGSGNIALAS
+5172 GSGTIAGAGDISLAS

-5203 DGTGLPNP
+5203 SGSGLANP

-5221 ITTSGTSCLPHDT
+5221 ITTSGTACLPHDT
-5234 ANGTITL
+5234 ANGIITL
-5241 IPGSTVVLSSGVS
+5241 VPGSTVVLTSTVS

-5267 PIVYTIGGGA
+5267 PIIYTIGGGA

-5302 VANTFQLIGSP
+5302 VANTFQLIGNP
-5313 TITVTT
+5313 TVTVST

-5346 APNVVIDSAGIQALV
+5346 APNVVIDSDGIEALI

-5367 TAGGFSPD
+5367 TSGGFTPD
-5375 GKIGDPVSN
+5375 GKIGDPVLN

-5403 SIIGSS
+5403 SIVGLA
-5409 TNENHGVGDFYE
+5409 TNEDHGVGDFYE
-5421 IKINGTETYNTGVFD
+5421 IKINGAETYNTGVFD

-5442 NPDQSISDV
+5442 NPDQSISDI

-5459 SSGSSAVSAT
+5459 TSGSSSVSAT

-5476 SIDIK
+5476 SLDIT
-5481 ARVPGIAFTTSTTHV
+5481 ARVPGVAFTTSTTHV
-5496 TDQVLRI
+5496 TDQILRV
-5503 TLNGT
+5503 TLSGT

-5518 AGGSTYSHTVTETNS
+5518 AGGLTYSHTVTETNS
-5533 LAQIATFL
+5533 LAQIATIL
-5541 SLKISNTLVSS
+5541 ASKISNTLVFSS
-5552 SANSNY
+5552 PNSNN
-5558 IDIRTKSVGGL
+5558 IDIRTRSVGGT
-5569 INYTGTVSSASI
+5569 INYTGTVSSSSI
-5581 TLSIDD
+5581 ALSIDD
-5587 RSTEFS
+5587 RSTEFT
-5593 TTTIVD
+5593 TTTIID

-5622 EIGSLPADAYT
+5622 EITNLSADSYT

-5642 GCSTTAGPFLIEE
+5642 GCSTSAGPFVVEE
-5655 PSVNIGTVSETCGGT
+5655 PSLTIGTVSETCGGI
-5670 ISIPISGSFTS
+5670 ISIPISGTFTT
-5681 DQMSATGNILTVNLY
+5681 DQMSGTGNILTVNLY
-5696 QGTAGAAPSYS
+5696 QGTAGSAPSYS
-5707 LFDTEAYAV
+5707 LFDSEAYAV

-5760 VLEIDEDLITTSDQ
+5760 VLEIDEDLITTTNQ
-5774 VCAGEN
+5774 VCAGQR
-5780 DGTISVANSAV
+5780 DGTISVANTAV

-5806 LTPPVTYNVKDL
+5806 VTPPVTYNVKDL
-5818 AGVAPGLYELTVTDF
+5818 VGVPPGLYELTVTDF
-5833 NLSNCTVTTAGVIEI
+5833 NLANCTVTTAGVIEI
-5848 EGTSSSLSITP
+5848 EGILSSLSIIP
-5859 SSNNLL
+5859 STNQIL
-5865 ENECVG
+5865 ENVCVG

-5877 AISVTGAATAWIEW
+5877 AISVSGADTAWIEW

-5903 SSLSTSTI
+5903 SSLSTTTI

-5930 TGAVNSFDNLPAG
+5930 TGAFNSFENLPAG
-5943 IYRVK
+5943 IYRVN

-5960 EVSLDFEITEP
+5960 EVSQDFEITEP
-5971 VPLSLTQLNNTIDP
+5971 VALSLAKLNNSFDP
-5985 VVIQPKGVCSPD
+5985 IVIQPQGACSLD
-5997 DVPLGS
+5997 EVPLGS
-6003 IQFAISGGQPPY
+6003 IQLAISGGQPPY
-6015 FYSLIGGNPTEQITS
+6015 FYSLTGGTPSEQITS
-6030 TIFLRDDLPA
+6030 TTFLRDDLPA
-6040 GSYDIVIS
+6040 GSYDIVIA

-6092 QFIVNTQGGYYSGSV
+6092 QFIVNTQGGYYSGSPT
-6107 STTTFPVRI
+6107 STTFPVRI

-6152 ESGCLPEVSIPIT
+6152 ESGCLPEVSIPIII
-6165 LVNEAASGLSANADI
+6165 VNEAVSGLSANADI

-6185 CASSTPSPNGPTIK
+6185 CASSTPSPDGPTIR
-6199 LDGSISG
+6199 LDGTISG
-6206 GISPYTIKW
+6206 GISPYTIQW

-6231 GNISPTDI
+6231 GNISPTDS
-6239 GILGIDID
+6239 GTFGIDIN
-6247 GSTFT
+6247 GTTYT
-6252 SSITVNNNT
+6252 SSITVGNNT
-6261 GVLDLTSNLASV
+6261 GILDLTSNLASV
-6273 INADPTLEAYLSG
+6273 INADPSLEAYLSG
-6286 STIIVRGQVINSTT
+6286 SSIIVRALVINSTT
-6300 PLSVGSVFGLT
+6300 PLSIGSVYGLT
-6311 MNLTPITPTAK
+6311 MNLTPITPTVK
-6322 TVWNEVPNTAGFEV
+6322 TVWNDVPNTTGFEV
-6336 LTGLNVGYYRAVVS
+6336 LTGLNVGYYRAVVT

-6361 NNTQGGFVFEIDD
+6361 NNTQGGFIFEIDD
-6374 PTQLEIKDI
+6374 PTQLELKDI
-6383 EFDDITCNQN
+6383 EFEDITCNQN

-6416 FTLNGTTLQST
+6416 LSLNGTVLQST

-6442 ATNVLSGNS
+6442 VTNVLTGNT
-6451 YTPDLN
+6451 YTPNLN
-6457 TNYVLIQNLQA
+6457 TNYVLIQNLQP

-6477 NQTNCTVLL
+6477 NQTSCTVLL

-6493 SSISYSGIN
+6493 SSISYSGTT
-6502 DFTISACDDSYQG
+6502 DYTISACDDSYQG
-6515 VFFDPF
+6515 TFFDPF

-6540 KWDYYPDPNSTA
+6540 KWDFYPDPSSTA

-6573 NLTITDKNGCTITDA
+6573 DLTIKDKNGCTINDA
-6588 SGNPQTIEFLFTPEF
+6588 SGSPQKIEFIFTPEF
-6603 SGIEVV
+6603 SGIEVI
-6609 GVANASGASSTPVS
+6609 GMADASGAASTPVS
-6623 CQIDAEDGTIAIDVQ
+6623 CQIDAEDGTISIDVQ
-6638 GENGSIPPP
+6638 GQNGSLPPP
-6647 YEINWDVQGADLN
+6647 YEINWDVQGAALN

-6682 ILVNNIPFTYSTQ
+6682 ILVNDIPFTYSTQ
-6695 IPNEPIES
+6695 ISNEPIES

-6711 VDNSPQLTAVVEPA
+6711 IDNSPQLTASVEPA

-6737 ITSVSG
+6737 IISVSG
-6743 AAISLQIASLTSQ
+6743 ATISLEIASKTSQ

-6776 GNSNF
+6776 GNPNF
-6781 TGFTSL
+6781 SGFTSL

-6797 TISSASLSGCSGGTT
+6797 TISSASLSSCSGGTT
-6812 STNYQ
+6812 STKYQ
-6817 FQGIITVE
+6817 FQGIVTVE
-6825 NENVLQIRSGPT
+6825 NENVLQIRTGPT

-6865 YDGNPV
+6865 YNGNPV
-6871 TATEI
+6871 TSTEV

-6887 PVNSASLEILN
+6887 PINSASLEILN

-6910 GIGTPE
+6910 GIGTPD
-6916 FDYESVNSL
+6916 FSYNSVNSL

-6937 TFYDRSEDEYDSFEI
+6937 TFVDLSEDEYDSFEI

-6958 QTEVLE
+6958 QTEILE

-6987 YNDLDCRAE
+6987 YNDLECRAE

-7003 GKGYSVLSPNVFTP
+7003 GEGYSVLSPNVFTP

-7072 DQTGDEKKEI
+7072 ENIGDETKEI
-7082 ITPFF
+7082 TTPFF